1 MRCQVFAPTDDLSPV
16 AEAIGVLGKP
26 SPLIAA
32 STHMHRALLS
42 SGHLLF
48 PDIRWLLVQDSQ
60 GPAAVIPV
68 RCRVERDGPLAVMS
82 LASLDRFEMLYADAL
97 VRTNVEPDTVAP
109 WLLTAAVAHG
119 RRADVVRLRNL
130 PESSALRKM
139 ARALR
144 GQIANV
150 EGTSVIDVAQGGDH
164 WLAQCGRN
172 LRGQIRQSE
181 NRLRQR
187 GDIALRSPHTP
198 EEFGAALERFI
209 ALEVAGYKSVRNALA
224 NEPGDRAVLVALV
237 RGHAERGTA
246 HLLELYVDETL
257 VASQFG
263 VVCEGRL
270 YLIKIA
276 FNEAFADASPGTF
289 LMASLLKQAGAVEG
303 FSCVDCCVRQPWHAR
318 WHPNIEMQGHATI
331 PNRGTPRGLVLYAA
345 RTARA
350 AFQNSLQDKST
361 VS

>member
-1 MRCQVFAPTDDLSPV
+1 
-16 AEAIGVLGKP
+16 
-26 SPLIAA
+26 
-32 STHMHRALLS
+32 MHRALLS

-48 PDIRWLLVQDSQ
+48 PDIRWLLVQDNQ
-60 GPAAVIPV
+60 GPVAVIPV
-68 RCRVERDGPLAVMS
+68 RCSAERDGPLAVMS

-97 VRTNVEPDTVAP
+97 VRDNVEPELVAP
-109 WLLTAAVAHG
+109 LLLKAAVANG

-130 PESSALRKM
+130 PESSVLRRM
-139 ARALR
+139 AKALR
-144 GQIANV
+144 GQMTRV
-150 EGTSVIDVAQGGDH
+150 EGTSVIDVALGGDH
-164 WLAQCGRN
+164 WLAHCGRN

-187 GDIALRSPHTP
+187 GDITLRSPQSP
-198 EEFGAALERFI
+198 AEFGAALERFI

-237 RGHAERGTA
+237 RGHAERGTG

-263 VVCEGRL
+263 VICEGRL

-289 LMASLLKQAGAVEG
+289 LMASLLKQAGGGEG
-303 FSCVDCCVRQPWHAR
+303 FSVVDCCVRQPWHAR
-318 WHPNIEMQGHATI
+318 WHPDIEMQEHATI
-331 PNRGTPRGLVLYAA
+331 PNKGTPRGLVLHAA
-345 RTARA
+345 RRARA
-350 AFQNSLQDKST
+350 TFRQSK
-361 VS
+361 